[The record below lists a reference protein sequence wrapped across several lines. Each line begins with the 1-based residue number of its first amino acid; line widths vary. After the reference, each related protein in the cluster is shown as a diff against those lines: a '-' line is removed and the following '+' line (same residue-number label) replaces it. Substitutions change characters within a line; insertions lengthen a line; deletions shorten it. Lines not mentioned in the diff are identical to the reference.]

1 MLEALEEANRWTN
14 SKQMTHVRS
23 CEKRKTHWA
32 RSRTFKINDSIPNEP
47 DQKDAIRKKTT
58 TFLLHF
64 QPFMGILCLSFRTFL
79 SRDPRS
85 AVPPNL
91 PSNPRPGLNQ
101 ASWSLD
107 PQHQKL
113 GMVNCDLER
122 VGSKL
127 ERFKGSNILMPCLCI
142 YIYIHIYIMYY
153 I

>member
-1 MLEALEEANRWTN
+1 MRKEKHIGLGQEP
-14 SKQMTHVRS
+14 SKSMTLSQMKLTKKMQS
-23 CEKRKTHWA
+23 G
-32 RSRTFKINDSIPNEP
+32 
-47 DQKDAIRKKTT
+47 KKTT

-79 SRDPRS
+79 SRDPR
-85 AVPPNL
+85 
-91 PSNPRPGLNQ
+91 PGLNQ

-107 PQHQKL
+107 PQNQKL

-127 ERFKGSNILMPCLCI
+127 ERFKGSNILMPYLCI
-142 YIYIHIYIMYY
+142 NIHIYINTSSSRASRGRKFQKKKRT